1 MALTDPTTL
10 HDFTSGADEDRRPYC
25 GKCDELVASV
35 DEHGWCVDCVDNWD
49 PTPDDR
55 ERDADD
61 GQTYAD
67 PRDEMDRRLLEDL

>member
-35 DEHGWCVDCVDNWD
+35 DEHGWCADCVDNYD
-49 PTPDDR
+49 PTPDYLS
-55 ERDADD
+55 DD
-61 GQTYAD
+61 SGPTLNEQCEAAW
-67 PRDEMDRRLLEDL
+67 RLKRGLR